1 MLEVKGID
9 NGIVIDHI
17 SAGNGIRVFN
27 RILAEDIETPVVL
40 LINVESKKLGKKD
53 IIKLADVFDINLDI
67 LGLID
72 QNITVNVVKDSKIV
86 EKYTAVIPD
95 EVTGLFSCDNPR
107 CISNSDSYAV
117 PKFKFFEKNGAAKY
131 ICSYCEEI
139 TKFRL

>member
-1 MLEVKGID
+1 MLEVKGIE

-17 SAGNGIRVFN
+17 SAGNGIKLFN
-27 RILAEDIETPVVL
+27 RLLAEHIVNPVVL
-40 LINVESKKLGKKD
+40 LMNVESGKLGKKD
-53 IIKLADVFDINLDI
+53 IIKLADVFEIDLDM

-72 QNITVNVVKDSKIV
+72 QNITVNVIKDSNVIR
-86 EKYTAVIPD
+86 KYGAVVPE
-95 EVTGLFSCDNPR
+95 EVTGLFKCDNPR

-117 PKFKFFEKNGAAKY
+117 PNFKLFSKNGAVKY